1 MFKDTIFGINFLH
14 GHYMAHRDIKPANIM
29 KVDDLSWKL
38 LDYGIGENI
47 QVLADHSEQT
57 DVQIQKG
64 KFTLSGTPNY
74 MAPILKSRY
83 LAARQNVLEDVKMID
98 IDLFKAD
105 VYSLGLTFLQAA
117 TNLKIDKINE
127 SPDYMELAE

>member
-1 MFKDTIFGINFLH
+1 MSNGMRILIATCV
-14 GHYMAHRDIKPANIM
+14 Y
-29 KVDDLSWKL
+29 
-38 LDYGIGENI
+38 
-47 QVLADHSEQT
+47 
-57 DVQIQKG
+57 QIQKG

-74 MAPILKSRY
+74 MAPILKSSY
-83 LAARQNVLEDVKMID
+83 LAARKNVLEDVKMID

-127 SPDYMELAE
+127 SADYMELAEKELIKTQFP